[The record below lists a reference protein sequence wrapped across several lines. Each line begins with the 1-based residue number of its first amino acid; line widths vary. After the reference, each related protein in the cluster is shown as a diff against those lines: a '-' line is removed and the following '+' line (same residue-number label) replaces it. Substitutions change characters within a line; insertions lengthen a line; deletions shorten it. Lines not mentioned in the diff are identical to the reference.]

1 MNAFGRVDGIRLR
14 LIGLALFSAL
24 PLVAL
29 GVLRLATGSLHDRNM
44 LASDAER
51 AASVAA
57 ARIDERIRAA
67 DALLLGLSNTL
78 VADPARRVENEAI
91 LLRTLEGTAS
101 PIVNLFLLDSI
112 GTLVATARKVGPTGD
127 TVRAFANRG
136 YFNVVRTSRALV
148 VGEIRR
154 SAVLADRPWVVVLA
168 RAITDRNGRFS
179 GVVSMPVRL
188 DSLSRL
194 TDGLSQLGTPL
205 VTIFDTS
212 GVVLARSEDPDS
224 TIGQQRFRPGV
235 HVDTTGA
242 STIKG
247 MDGVMRLTGFTRT
260 RTAPWMINVGI
271 SQSALDA
278 RLAENLREELV
289 LFLLAIALAVTTAY
303 FVGQRI
309 TQPVSGL
316 VSAARGFERGD
327 TGTRATT
334 GGPYEIRL
342 LGNAF
347 NQMAETV
354 ERRNAALADSERR
367 YRFLFDSNPLP
378 MWAWD
383 ADTMQIMAVN
393 EAAVEKYGYDRERF
407 LSLRVVDLLEPSE
420 IARFSGARLPFS
432 EAKQSAGTWLHRSA
446 TGRQMEMDVVTTSSR
461 RLGRA
466 SWLSVGIDI
475 TARREAER
483 ALARSE
489 EQLRQSQ
496 KMEAIGTFAGGISHD
511 FNNLLTGM
519 LGYCDLA
526 LSELPPDSEAFHDV
540 QEVRALALRGSDLAR
555 QILTVSRKQVV
566 QPTRLDPN
574 EIVRGLDRL
583 LRRVV
588 GAHIEFDVS
597 LEEGI
602 GTMRADAGQL
612 EQVLLNLASNARD
625 AMPTGGTLR
634 IATQLVA
641 AEQAP
646 ANDLP
651 PDQAWILIS
660 VSDTGIGMPPEV
672 RERIFEPFFTTKER
686 GKGTGLGLALAY
698 AMIEQ
703 AGGVVRVDSTL
714 GAGTTFVLYFPRL
727 DGTQPETEV
736 DRPQAEVLDGGETIL
751 LAEDEDSVR
760 IVATA
765 ALERHGYRV
774 LSAADGESAI
784 AISRAFPGR
793 IDLLLTDVVMP
804 GMNGRQLAEKLL
816 EQRPGL
822 PVIFASG
829 YTDDQ
834 ALLGNVR
841 LDERM
846 FLQKPFT
853 TLELVRRI
861 RHALDQPARVG

>member
-278 RLAENLREELV
+278 RLAENLREELA

-420 IARFSGARLPFS
+420 IARFSGARLPLLRGQTKRRNV
-432 EAKQSAGTWLHRSA
+432 AAPVGHRTTDGDGCGHHVVA
-446 TGRQMEMDVVTTSSR
+446 AARTRQ
-461 RLGRA
+461 
-466 SWLSVGIDI
+466 
-475 TARREAER
+475 
-483 ALARSE
+483 
-489 EQLRQSQ
+489 
-496 KMEAIGTFAGGISHD
+496 
-511 FNNLLTGM
+511 
-519 LGYCDLA
+519 
-526 LSELPPDSEAFHDV
+526 
-540 QEVRALALRGSDLAR
+540 LALRR
-555 QILTVSRKQVV
+555 HRHHRTPRSRTC
-566 QPTRLDPN
+566 TR
-574 EIVRGLDRL
+574 
-583 LRRVV
+583 
-588 GAHIEFDVS
+588 A
-597 LEEGI
+597 
-602 GTMRADAGQL
+602 Q
-612 EQVLLNLASNARD
+612 
-625 AMPTGGTLR
+625 
-634 IATQLVA
+634 
-641 AEQAP
+641 
-646 ANDLP
+646 
-651 PDQAWILIS
+651 
-660 VSDTGIGMPPEV
+660 
-672 RERIFEPFFTTKER
+672 
-686 GKGTGLGLALAY
+686 
-698 AMIEQ
+698 
-703 AGGVVRVDSTL
+703 
-714 GAGTTFVLYFPRL
+714 
-727 DGTQPETEV
+727 
-736 DRPQAEVLDGGETIL
+736 
-751 LAEDEDSVR
+751 
-760 IVATA
+760 
-765 ALERHGYRV
+765 
-774 LSAADGESAI
+774 
-784 AISRAFPGR
+784 
-793 IDLLLTDVVMP
+793 
-804 GMNGRQLAEKLL
+804 
-816 EQRPGL
+816 
-822 PVIFASG
+822 
-829 YTDDQ
+829 
-834 ALLGNVR
+834 
-841 LDERM
+841 
-846 FLQKPFT
+846 
-853 TLELVRRI
+853 
-861 RHALDQPARVG
+861 